1 MFFRRYRIRWSLMLA
16 VVAVLGGLLLYE
28 SLGGVRIETDIL
40 ASLPRHDPVLAD
52 AHRVI
57 RHLPVQDRL
66 IIDVEGRGEGAGTDL
81 KSVPGEISRE
91 ISRDALAAAS
101 DMIEAGLRESGLF
114 RQVGMQQMEALFP
127 ELVAHVVG
135 HLPLLFDGPQL
146 EMQIAP
152 LLAPAELRRILA
164 EDLKVVQGLE
174 GIGQADLVARD
185 PLGLR
190 NLVLARMSQLLP
202 SREAQL
208 YRGKLLSRDGGHLLV
223 MAELKGSATDTTY
236 SKAIPPLIKTLEE
249 KLNGQYQ
256 PRGIRFTLTPVGA
269 YRAALDNENAARRDM
284 RTAIVLTTLGIAF
297 LLIIT
302 FPRPLVGLLA
312 LLPSAAGAI
321 FALLV
326 CSFLFPSL
334 SILAVSFGGAIM
346 AFTVDLGITYLLF
359 LDRPHEV
366 SGHQAAREV
375 RAAEILAALTTIGGF
390 LLLLLSRFRVLA
402 EVGVFAALGV
412 AFTFAFVHWIFPRIF
427 PVMPPALKTRDP
439 WLSRILDRIALSGG
453 KAKLVAVALF
463 FGVMLCFARPVFQ
476 ADINAMNALSTETV
490 AAEKT
495 LQRVWR
501 DLTSRVYLMIEGG
514 SLADLQTKSD
524 RLAGMFRDD
533 LNRGTVGAAFALS
546 DLFPGEALAR
556 RHAADWQAFW
566 TPGRVAEF
574 RREFA
579 QAAREMGFAPDAF
592 GVFMG
597 SLSATPPVAAAIPE
611 KFAGF
616 LGIAAEKSS
625 RVQVSM
631 VTPGPA
637 YDAEPFFAR
646 YAATNLVSIFDAGLF
661 NRRLGEVLVSIFT
674 EIALITGLGI
684 VLVVFAFFLDWRLSL
699 IVLAPVAFA
708 LVCTLGTLKLLGRPV
723 DIPGIML
730 WIVIM
735 GMGID
740 YGIYYVCAYQRYL
753 DERHPFMGLIR
764 QAMFL
769 AGATTLIGFGVLA
782 GAQHAVLKSIGL
794 TSLLGIAYSLVG
806 AFLIVPPLVKRALV
820 PAALPQEAV
829 EAGSP
834 RHTERTLLR
843 YRHIEAIPR
852 LFARWKIRLDPMFP
866 RLAAFIKDPR
876 RILDIGCGYAV
887 PSVWLLELFPAAT
900 VCSLDPDEERVRVAR
915 SALGSRGD
923 VRTGRAPDLGDLPG
937 EADTALVLD
946 IIHMLGDNDLRET
959 LTILHGKLIPGGR
972 LVIRATIP
980 ADRSRPWKRRIE
992 EFRLKFHH
1000 LYPRYRTQPFLET
1013 MIIAA
1018 GFSIAAIEQDTP
1030 EGEEVW
1036 FVADRRLPEGTEP

>member
-28 SLGGVRIETDIL
+28 SLGGVRIETDVL

-66 IIDVEGRGEGAGTDL
+66 IIDVERRGTDL
-81 KSVPGEISRE
+81 KSVPGEM
-91 ISRDALAAAS
+91 SRDDLATAA

-114 RQVGMQQMEALFP
+114 RQVGMQQMETLFP
-127 ELVAHVVG
+127 ELVDHVVG
-135 HLPLLFDGPQL
+135 HLPLFFDGPQL
-146 EMQIAP
+146 EAQIAP
-152 LLAPAELRRILA
+152 LLAPAELRRVLA

-174 GIGQADLVARD
+174 GIGQADLIARD

-190 NLVLARMSQLLP
+190 NLVLSRMSQLLP
-202 SREAQL
+202 SRDAQL
-208 YRGKLLSRDGGHLLV
+208 YRGKLISRDGGHLLV

-236 SKAIPPLIKTLEE
+236 SRAIPPLIAGLAE
-249 KLNGQYQ
+249 KINGGRPVGA
-256 PRGIRFTLTPVGA
+256 PRFILTPVGA
-269 YRAALDNENAARRDM
+269 YRAALDNENAARHDM
-284 RTAIVLTTLGIAF
+284 RTAILLTTLGIAF
-297 LLIIT
+297 LLVIT

-312 LLPSAAGAI
+312 LLPSTAGAI
-321 FALLV
+321 FALLI

-359 LDRPHEV
+359 LDRQCEV

-412 AFTFAFVHWIFPRIF
+412 AFTFAFVHWVFPRIF
-427 PVMPPALKTRDP
+427 PVMPPALKIRDP

-463 FGVMLCFARPVFQ
+463 FLVMLCFARPVFQ
-476 ADINAMNALSTETV
+476 VDINAMNSLSAETV
-490 AAEKT
+490 SAEKT
-495 LQRVWR
+495 LQLVWGN
-501 DLTSRVYLMIEGG
+501 LTSRVYLMIEGV
-514 SLADLQTKSD
+514 SLADLQAKSD
-524 RLAGMFRDD
+524 RLAGMLRED

-556 RHAADWQAFW
+556 RHAAEWQAFW

-579 QAAREMGFAPDAF
+579 QAAREMGFAPGAF
-592 GVFMG
+592 GAFMN
-597 SLSATPPVAAAIPE
+597 SLSEAPPAAAAIPE
-611 KFAGF
+611 KFVGF

-631 VTPGPA
+631 VAPGPA

-646 YAATNLVSIFDAGLF
+646 YAGTNLVSIFDAGLF

-699 IVLAPVAFA
+699 IVLAPVVFA
-708 LVCTLGTLKLLGRPV
+708 LVCTLGTLKLLGHPV

-794 TSLLGIAYSLVG
+794 TSLLGIAYSLAG

-820 PAALPQEAV
+820 PVALPPEAL

-843 YRHIEAIPR
+843 YRHIEATPR

-866 RLAAFIKDPR
+866 RLATLINDPR

-900 VCSLDPDEERVRVAR
+900 VCGLDPDEERVRVAR

-923 VRTGRAPDLGDLPG
+923 VRTGRAPDLADLPDR
-937 EADTALVLD
+937 ADTALILD
-946 IIHMLGDNDLRET
+946 VIHMLDDAALRET
-959 LTILHGKLIPGGR
+959 LRILHEKLIPGGR
-972 LVIRATIP
+972 LVIRVTIP
-980 ADRSRPWKRRIE
+980 ADRSRCWMRRIE
-992 EFRLKFHH
+992 EFRLKLHH
-1000 LYPRYRTQPFLET
+1000 LYPQYRTQPFLEK

-1018 GFSIAAIEQDTP
+1018 GFEIAAIEQDTP

-1036 FVADRRLPEGTEP
+1036 FVADRRLKKGSEP